1 MKLAIFAALAGSAA
15 AFVPQNSIRAS
26 VVVNGAL
33 DDLKD
38 IAKESNPVLKVRF
51 YHSAKHVEAVL
62 CDCRSRMKPPIRAAH

>member
-15 AFVPQNSIRAS
+15 AFVPQSSIRAS

-51 YHSAKHVEAVL
+51 YHSATP
-62 CDCRSRMKPPIRAAH
+62 C